1 MNERKVDVYLD
12 DCLVGTLAETA
23 DRRVAFAYSDAW
35 LESGFAISP
44 FSLPVEQKVFV
55 PSSRTFH
62 GLWGVF
68 ADSLPD
74 AWGRLLVD
82 RMLKSR
88 GLSPA
93 DVTPL
98 ERLAIVGASGMG
110 ALTYRPAWDVHQ
122 ETALR
127 DLDDLSEKCR
137 ALLNHEEVSDL
148 DTLFQMGGSSGGAR
162 PKVMTDEW
170 VIKFPA
176 SGDMPEVGLMEK
188 DYMDCA
194 ASCGIAVPE
203 TRLMPSRRC
212 SGYFAVR
219 RFDRE
224 KSGDACIRRHMLTAA
239 AILEVDWRTPS
250 LDYHTLMK
258 LTRILSRSNAL
269 DTEQM
274 FRRMCFNVFAYVTWD
289 SSNNLKEYGKTA
301 VYAKSD
307 VPVHIYLE
315 EGDFLFIAEGSGTI
329 VNAQEDV
336 LTKGVYPIGKDLK
349 PGSYLITLNDFHNY
363 ATVATFANC
372 SDLVSYIS
380 WDSANNLKKYS
391 TTSVSVKKGEQF
403 HITLVEGECLFISD
417 GTGSFTIQ

>member
-82 RMLKSR
+82 RMLQSR

-122 ETALR
+122 ETALS

-148 DTLFQMGGSSGGAR
+148 DAIFQMGGSSGGAALTGVRDYKTGVAKDLATGEESVINLPKSNVLEMLLGDKGSVIAR
-162 PKVMTDEW
+162 PSGTEPK
-170 VIKFPA
+170 IKFYYTA
-176 SGDMPEVGLMEK
+176 IGS
-188 DYMDCA
+188 
-194 ASCGIAVPE
+194 
-203 TRLMPSRRC
+203 TRESAKELL
-212 SGYFAVR
+212 
-219 RFDRE
+219 
-224 KSGDACIRRHMLTAA
+224 DAMVA
-239 AILEVDWRTPS
+239 
-250 LDYHTLMK
+250 
-258 LTRILSRSNAL
+258 
-269 DTEQM
+269 QM
-274 FRRMCFNVFAYVTWD
+274 
-289 SSNNLKEYGKTA
+289 SK
-301 VYAKSD
+301 
-307 VPVHIYLE
+307 
-315 EGDFLFIAEGSGTI
+315 
-329 VNAQEDV
+329 
-336 LTKGVYPIGKDLK
+336 
-349 PGSYLITLNDFHNY
+349 
-363 ATVATFANC
+363 
-372 SDLVSYIS
+372 
-380 WDSANNLKKYS
+380 
-391 TTSVSVKKGEQF
+391 
-403 HITLVEGECLFISD
+403 
-417 GTGSFTIQ
+417 

>member
-44 FSLPVEQKVFV
+44 FSLSVEQKVFV

-82 RMLKSR
+82 RMLQSR

-122 ETALR
+122 ETALS

-148 DTLFQMGGSSGGAR
+148 DALFQMGGSSGGAR

-188 DYMDCA
+188 EYMDCA
-194 ASCGIAVPE
+194 ASCGITVPK

-239 AILEVDWRTPS
+239 AILEVDRRTPS

-258 LTRILSRSNAL
+258 LTRILSRSNAS

-274 FRRMCFNVFAYVTWD
+274 FRRMCFNVFAHNRDDHAKNFSWIYDPQQDCWHPSPAYDLTWSTTYFGEHTTTVD
-289 SSNNLKEYGKTA
+289 GN
-301 VYAKSD
+301 
-307 VPVHIYLE
+307 
-315 EGDFLFIAEGSGTI
+315 
-329 VNAQEDV
+329 
-336 LTKGVYPIGKDLK
+336 GKD
-349 PGSYLITLNDFHNY
+349 PGMNELLAVGRAAGMSARVCRSI
-363 ATVATFANC
+363 AGEIQEKTVELERRYHDIR
-372 SDLVSYIS
+372 S
-380 WDSANNLKKYS
+380 
-391 TTSVSVKKGEQF
+391 
-403 HITLVEGECLFISD
+403 
-417 GTGSFTIQ
+417 